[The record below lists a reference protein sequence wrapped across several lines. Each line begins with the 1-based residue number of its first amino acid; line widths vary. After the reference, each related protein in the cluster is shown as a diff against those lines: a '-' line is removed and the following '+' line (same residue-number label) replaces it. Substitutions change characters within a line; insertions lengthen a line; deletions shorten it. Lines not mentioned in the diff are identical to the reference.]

1 LEEAWK
7 SKAQLTEAAFF
18 LLTYLSKAM
27 EKKNEI
33 IKVALAD
40 DHVLLRNALASLI
53 DSFGDCKVIHQ
64 SSTGKKLAE
73 SVDMGIIPDV
83 AIIDLNMPEM
93 DGFET
98 ALWMQKNHPQVQV
111 LMLTMY
117 DSELSLIR
125 LLQAGVKGFLKKDV
139 HPDELKFAI
148 HSVVQSGYYYSNHTT
163 GKLVNLFR
171 NNPDGHMS
179 LQKAMLSDQEV
190 QFLKFACSDLTYKE
204 VAQKMGLNPRSVDS
218 LRDQL
223 FTKLDVKSRVGLAM
237 VAIKHG
243 VVTF

>member
-1 LEEAWK
+1 
-7 SKAQLTEAAFF
+7 
-18 LLTYLSKAM
+18 M
-27 EKKNEI
+27 
-33 IKVALAD
+33 AD

-53 DSFGDCKVIHQ
+53 DSFGDCRVIHQ
-64 SSTGKKLAE
+64 SGTGKELTNSIADN
-73 SVDMGIIPDV
+73 VIPDV
-83 AIIDLNMPEM
+83 VILDLNMPDM

-98 ALWMQKNHPQVQV
+98 AEWMQKNYPQVHV

-125 LLQAGVKGFLKKDV
+125 LLQAGVKGFLKKDI
-139 HPDELKFAI
+139 HPSELKFAI

-171 NNPDGHMS
+171 NNPDGNKS
-179 LQKAMLSDQEV
+179 LQKAMLSHQELK
-190 QFLKFACSDLTYKE
+190 FLKLACSEFTYKE
-204 VAQKMGLNPRSVDS
+204 IAQQMGLNPRTVDT

-237 VAIKHG
+237 VAIRHG